1 MYVQT
6 FTYLTGNSIKRKHFH
21 YKYCID
27 LVMLL
32 ALKTLHNIQSNGVEE
47 SMPFFGGGGIYLII
61 IMDRF
66 HNLT

>member
-1 MYVQT
+1 M
-6 FTYLTGNSIKRKHFH
+6 KRKHFY

-47 SMPFFGGGGIYLII
+47 SMPFWGGGGIYLII

>member
-6 FTYLTGNSIKRKHFH
+6 FTYLSIKRKHFH

-47 SMPFFGGGGIYLII
+47 SMPFGGGGDIF
-61 IMDRF
+61 D
-66 HNLT
+66 HNYGSFS

>member
-1 MYVQT
+1 M
-6 FTYLTGNSIKRKHFH
+6 KRKHFY

-47 SMPFFGGGGIYLII
+47 SMPFFWGGGIYLII

>member
-1 MYVQT
+1 M
-6 FTYLTGNSIKRKHFH
+6 KRKHFH

-47 SMPFFGGGGIYLII
+47 SMGGGGIYLII

>member
-1 MYVQT
+1 M
-6 FTYLTGNSIKRKHFH
+6 KRKHFY

-47 SMPFFGGGGIYLII
+47 SMPFFGGGGDIF
-61 IMDRF
+61 D
-66 HNLT
+66 HNYGSFS

>member
-1 MYVQT
+1 M
-6 FTYLTGNSIKRKHFH
+6 KRKHFH

-47 SMPFFGGGGIYLII
+47 SMPFFWGGGGDIFDYNYGS
-61 IMDRF
+61 F
-66 HNLT
+66 S